1 MKIPRVPPHPELRS
15 QLADLGQSQCYA
27 MLQQVDGAAAAKI
40 HPHDSVRTL
49 RALEVYYVTGCPI
62 SQQQGEN
69 PPNYPI
75 LQIGLDCETQAL
87 SNSASA
93 PLHERISRRTQLMI
107 SAGFVAE
114 VEYLCDKYGRDL
126 PLLNTL
132 GYAEIKDYLA
142 GKISLEEA
150 IALTILHTK
159 QFAKRQRTW
168 FRRDA
173 EIEWFNADDPDLV
186 DRVWQRISMFVEKL
200 S

>member
-15 QLADLGQSQCYA
+15 QLADLGQSQCYS

-40 HPHDSVRTL
+40 HANDSVRTL

-69 PPNYPI
+69 PPDYPI

-87 SNSASA
+87 S
-93 PLHERISRRTQLMI
+93 ERISRRTQLMI

-114 VEYLCDKYGRDL
+114 VEYLCEKYGTDL

-142 GKISLEEA
+142 GKIDLEEA
-150 IALTILHTK
+150 IELTILHTR

-168 FRRDA
+168 FQRDA
-173 EIEWFNADDPDLV
+173 DIEWFNADDPDLV
-186 DRVWQRISMFVEKL
+186 EQVWQRIQEFMEKL

>member
-1 MKIPRVPPHPELRS
+1 
-15 QLADLGQSQCYA
+15 

-40 HPHDSVRTL
+40 HANDSVRTL

-62 SQQQGEN
+62 SAQQGEN
-69 PPNYPI
+69 PPDYPI
-75 LQIGLDCETQAL
+75 LQIGLDCDPQAL
-87 SNSASA
+87 SDRVSA
-93 PLHERISRRTQLMI
+93 PLRDRISRRTQLMI

-114 VEYLCDKYGRDL
+114 VEYLCEKYGTDL

-142 GKISLEEA
+142 GKINLEEA
-150 IALTILHTK
+150 IALTILHTR

-168 FRRDA
+168 FQRDA
-173 EIEWFNADDPDLV
+173 DIEWFNADDPDLV
-186 DRVWQRISMFVEKL
+186 EQVWQRIQEFVEKL